1 MRVSRYA
8 LQSYNIP
15 DDYYFL
21 TRSERDGYFQGKN
34 IDKGTMCAIGG
45 DKTSTDWSST
55 VWEADQYNGSN
66 WATLDLSQNFA
77 LVVTN
82 DGIAALTDASLGQY
96 KLELSRILVKSTP
109 ISSGEALANW
119 NLTTFK
125 NTPGYSDI
133 CLDTN
138 NLNNST
144 FSMEKNLTYRTN
156 LLNGGVQFTI
166 QLGVNCMGQSIPTDT
181 DSPNAFPTLSE
192 FDVAAIGLCVKDQR
206 EGNNGADVLFAIAN
220 LPIAVT
226 KLASTPNRVGNDLKF
241 YLNTTLSNFGNVANL
256 DVIASSV
263 NSVPEVISEDDLPNY
278 YDGENAPYNLYIVD
292 NLANTNIPAI
302 AVRKGDPTQPNTN
315 PVVWTYFT
323 PTDDNIYVQPELISS
338 SLHNYMIAAWDTQQ
352 NQYVPADSNW
362 EAQYEDEESD
372 ESGETPTHSHSLA
385 GMYNKSHII
394 YAGRI
399 INTNAPYAYNFS
411 LDTSIATGYEAGD
424 QLVAIDQ
431 TTGIEFYI
439 MISRTNLQGKP
450 LEWTIS
456 PTMGNSRITAS
467 DIDVVYNGTVGSG
480 TDLKLS
486 ISSEEQ
492 TNDTAWNFPASWIN
506 KPLYVDY
513 DHTNDSQYAWQA
525 YLAATDLPNDTPP
538 DRRGLL
544 TILPKTGTEG
554 MFVGWC
560 INSITVKLA
569 LDLRNEA
576 TDVTYGTTRYATN
589 EEVADVAG
597 QESATEVTTSVT
609 PQRLQDN
616 YIQKTAVA
624 GNPGSDWANPII
636 VDTYT
641 RFNKTIVG
649 KLPQGVTPTQALI
662 EDQNLSFYGLAYRAW
677 WEDLAE
683 YYKSDKLYPAG
694 TLICIGAGL
703 AEITEA
709 RSECNGI
716 ISTKPGYELG
726 KKEDAFDL
734 PVALVGK
741 VPVLFD
747 GNCAPKFGDRVY
759 LSKIVSGR
767 ASTTPFGKCLGK
779 IIDRRKNLDQVNNI
793 MCSVRIDF

>member
-15 DDYYFL
+15 DDYFFATRTERDSYFL
-21 TRSERDGYFQGKN
+21 GKN
-34 IDKGTMCAIGG
+34 IDKGTMCAVGG
-45 DKTSTDWSST
+45 DRTSTDWSSS
-55 VWEADQYNGSN
+55 VWEADQFNGSN

-82 DGIAALTDASLGQY
+82 DGIAALSNASVGQY
-96 KLELSRILVKSTP
+96 KLELSRILIKSTP
-109 ISSGEALANW
+109 IQSGDNLANW
-119 NLTTFK
+119 TLTTFK
-125 NTPGYSDI
+125 QNPGYGDI

-144 FSMEKNLTYRTN
+144 FSLERNLTYRTN
-156 LLNGGVQFTI
+156 MLNGGIQFTI
-166 QLGVNCMGQSIPTDT
+166 QLGVNCMGQNIVNDT
-181 DSPNAFPTLSE
+181 DSPNEYPTLTE

-206 EGNNGADVLFAIAN
+206 EGQSGDVLFAIAN
-220 LPIAVT
+220 LPVAVT

-241 YLNTTLSNFGNVANL
+241 YLNTTLSNFGNVVNL
-256 DVIASSV
+256 DVFASSV
-263 NSVPEVISEDDLPNY
+263 NSVPEVISEDDLAEY

-292 NLANTNIPAI
+292 NLADTNIPAI
-302 AVRKGDPTQPNTN
+302 AVRKGNPTTPTN
-315 PVVWTYFT
+315 PITWTYFT
-323 PTDDNIYVQPELISS
+323 PTDDTVYVQPDLISPA
-338 SLHNYMIAAWDTQQ
+338 LNNYMMAAWHKDTGESGDQSW
-352 NQYVPADSNW
+352 YVPADS
-362 EAQYEDEESD
+362 ESD
-372 ESGETPTHSHSLA
+372 DDSLT
-385 GMYNKSHII
+385 GMYNKNHII
-394 YAGRI
+394 YAGKI
-399 INTNAPYAYNFS
+399 INVNAPYAYTFNMN
-411 LDTSIATGYEAGD
+411 TATASGYQAGD
-424 QLVAIDQ
+424 QLKAIDDI
-431 TTGIEFYI
+431 TGAVFYI
-439 MISRTNLQGKP
+439 MISRVDTLSGEP
-450 LEWTIS
+450 IEWTIS
-456 PTMGNSRITAS
+456 PTVGNVEINATNLQ
-467 DIDVVYNGTVGSG
+467 VVYSGIVGEG

-486 ISSEEQ
+486 ISSSPQ
-492 TNDTAWNFPASWIN
+492 TSDTPWNFPSSWTN

-513 DHTNDSQYAWQA
+513 NHPISTPLELAEWNA
-525 YLAATDLPNDTPP
+525 YLAATDLPSDTNP

-560 INSITVKLA
+560 INPTTVKLA

-589 EEVADVAG
+589 DETSDV
-597 QESATEVTTSVT
+597 TSIPTLNKNKLSIT
-609 PQRLQDN
+609 PKRLQDN
-616 YIQKTAVA
+616 YIQKTAVN
-624 GNPGSDWANPII
+624 GNPGYDWNNPIT
-636 VDTYT
+636 VDTCT
-641 RFNKTIVG
+641 KFTKTIVG
-649 KLPQGVTPTQALI
+649 RGITNPDTNMLNNA
-662 EDQNLSFYGLAYRAW
+662 NLSFYGLAYRAW

-709 RSECNGI
+709 KSECNGI

-747 GNCAPKFGDRVY
+747 GNCSPKFGDRVY
-759 LSKIVSGR
+759 LSKIVPGR

>member
-1 MRVSRYA
+1 MKVSRYA

-15 DDYYFL
+15 DDYFFASRTERDSYFL
-21 TRSERDGYFQGKN
+21 GKN

-45 DKTSTDWSST
+45 DKNSADWSSG

-77 LVVTN
+77 LIVTN
-82 DGIAALTDASLGQY
+82 EGLKALTNASVGQY
-96 KLELSRILVKSTP
+96 KLELSRILVKQTV
-109 ISSGEALANW
+109 IQSGDNLANW
-119 NLTTFK
+119 TLQTFK
-125 NTPGYSDI
+125 SSHGYGDI

-138 NLNNST
+138 NLNNTT
-144 FSMEKNLTYRTN
+144 FSLERNLTYRTN
-156 LLNGGVQFTI
+156 MLNGGIQFTI
-166 QLGVNCMGQSIPTDT
+166 QLGVNCMGQFITADT
-181 DSPNAFPTLSE
+181 DSPNVYPTLTE

-206 EGNNGADVLFAIAN
+206 EGSDGKDILFAIAN
-220 LPIAVT
+220 LPVSVT
-226 KLASTPNRVGNDLKF
+226 KLASTPDRVGNDLKF
-241 YLNTTLSNFGNVANL
+241 YLNTTLSNFGNVVNL
-256 DVIASSV
+256 DVFASSV
-263 NSVPEVISEDDLPNY
+263 NSVPEVISEDDLVNL

-302 AVRKGDPTQPNTN
+302 AVRKGDPTN
-315 PVVWTYFT
+315 PSNPIVWTYFT
-323 PTDDNIYVQPELISS
+323 PTDDTIHVQPELVSA
-338 SLHNYMIAAWDTQQ
+338 SLQNYMMAAWDATT
-352 NQYVPADSNW
+352 NQYVPGDS
-362 EAQYEDEESD
+362 ESTD
-372 ESGETPTHSHSLA
+372 SLA
-385 GMYNKSHII
+385 GMYNKNHII

-399 INTNAPYAYNFS
+399 INTNAKYAYLFTM
-411 LDTSIATGYEAGD
+411 DTSIAAGYEAGD
-424 QLVAIDQ
+424 KLKATDSD
-431 TTGIEFYI
+431 TGMTFDI
-439 MISRTNLQGKP
+439 MISRTNLQGRP

-456 PTMGNSRITAS
+456 PTMGNVLEEATL
-467 DIDVVYNGTVGSG
+467 DVVYPETGTIGTG
-480 TDLKLS
+480 TDLKLT
-486 ISSEEQ
+486 ITSELQ
-492 TNDTAWNFPASWIN
+492 RNDTPWNFPSNWTN
-506 KPLYVDY
+506 KPLYVDC
-513 DHTNDSQYAWQA
+513 DHTGDSQADWEQ
-525 YLAATDLPNDTPP
+525 YLNDTGLPLDSER

-544 TILPKTGTEG
+544 TILPKSGAET

-560 INSITVKLA
+560 INPTTVKLA

-589 EEVADVAG
+589 KEVSD
-597 QESATEVTTSVT
+597 ATREVNANLTTSVN
-609 PQRLQDN
+609 PKRLQDN
-616 YIQKTAVA
+616 YIQKTSVE
-624 GNPGSDWANPII
+624 GNPGYNWSNPIQI
-636 VDTYT
+636 DTCT
-641 RFNKTIVG
+641 KWTKTIVG
-649 KLPQGVTPTQALI
+649 KGVDNPSSTVLENA
-662 EDQNLSFYGLAYRAW
+662 NLSFYGLAYRAW

-709 RSECNGI
+709 KSECNGI

-747 GNCAPKFGDRVY
+747 GHCSPQFGDRVY
-759 LSKIVSGR
+759 LSKVVPGK

>member
-21 TRSERDGYFQGKN
+21 TRAERDSYFQGKN
-34 IDKGTMCAIGG
+34 IGKGTMCAIGG
-45 DKTSTDWSST
+45 DKTSTDWSSP

-77 LVVTN
+77 LIVTN
-82 DGIAALTDASLGQY
+82 EGIAALTDASQGQY
-96 KLELSRILVKSTP
+96 KLELSRILIKSTP
-109 ISSGEALANW
+109 IKSNEPLATW
-119 NLTTFK
+119 NLDTFVR
-125 NTPGYSDI
+125 TPGYSDI

-138 NLNNST
+138 NPSNST
-144 FSMEKNLTYRTN
+144 FSIERNLTYRTN

-166 QLGVNCMGQSIPTDT
+166 QLGVNCMGQLIITEET
-181 DSPNAFPTLSE
+181 DSPNAYPTLSE

-206 EGNNGADVLFAIAN
+206 EGKNNKDVLFAIAN
-220 LPIAVT
+220 LPVPVT
-226 KLASTPNRVGNDLKF
+226 KLASTPTRVGNDLKF

-263 NSVPEVISEDDLPNY
+263 NSVPEVISEDNLPDY

-292 NLANTNIPAI
+292 NLAGTNIPAI

-323 PTDDNIYVQPELISS
+323 PTDDSLYVQPNLVSS
-338 SLHNYMIAAWDTQQ
+338 SLRNYMIAAWDTQQ
-352 NQYVPADSNW
+352 NQYVPADSN
-362 EAQYEDEESD
+362 YEYES
-372 ESGETPTHSHSLA
+372 SETVHSHTLA
-385 GMYNKSHII
+385 GMYSKNHII
-394 YAGRI
+394 YAGRL
-399 INTNAPYAYNFS
+399 TNVNASYAYNFNMH
-411 LDTSIATGYEAGD
+411 TNTATGYEAGD
-424 QLVAIDQ
+424 QLVATDPD
-431 TTGIEFYI
+431 TGIQFYI

-456 PTMGNSRITAS
+456 PTMGNSRVTATNLTVIYS
-467 DIDVVYNGTVGSG
+467 STVGTG
-480 TDLKLS
+480 IDLKLS
-486 ISSEEQ
+486 IESEER
-492 TNDTAWNFPASWIN
+492 TNDTSWNFPLTWIN

-513 DHTNDSQYAWQA
+513 DHTNDSESEWNA
-525 YLAATDLPNDTPP
+525 YLAATDLPNDTNR

-544 TILPKTGTEG
+544 TTLPKTGTEG

-560 INSITVKLA
+560 IDSITIQLA

-589 EEVADVAG
+589 EEVANVAG

-616 YIQKTAVA
+616 YIQKTAVI
-624 GNPGSDWANPII
+624 GNPGYNWANPIE
-636 VDTYT
+636 VNTCT
-641 RFNKTIVG
+641 KWNKTIVG
-649 KLPQGVTPTQALI
+649 KGITNPDTNMLNNA
-662 EDQNLSFYGLAYRAW
+662 NLSFYGLAYRAW

-709 RSECNGI
+709 KSECNGI

-747 GNCAPKFGDRVY
+747 GNCSPQFGDRVY
-759 LSKIVSGR
+759 LSKIVPGR